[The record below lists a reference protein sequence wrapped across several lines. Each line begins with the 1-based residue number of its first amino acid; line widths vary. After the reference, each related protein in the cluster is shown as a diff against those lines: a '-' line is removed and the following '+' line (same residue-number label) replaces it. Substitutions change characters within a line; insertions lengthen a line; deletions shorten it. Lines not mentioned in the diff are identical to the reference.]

1 MADAMSDQHFEVI
14 EHTADWSIRVR
25 GHDLSHLFE
34 HAAQGMSTL
43 MAGDLDELPH
53 DVQRILELSAYDV
66 EGLLVEWLS
75 ELAYWAEMEQL
86 VFSQFDIVE
95 VTQRNLRAV
104 VRGGRAGELHKHIK
118 AVTYHNLDVVEN
130 EQGWE
135 TTIVFDV

>member
-1 MADAMSDQHFEVI
+1 MMCKGF
-14 EHTADWSIRVR
+14 WNY
-25 GHDLSHLFE
+25 
-34 HAAQGMSTL
+34 
-43 MAGDLDELPH
+43 
-53 DVQRILELSAYDV
+53 QRDDV
-66 EGLLVEWLS
+66 EGLLVEFWLS
-75 ELAYWAEMEQL
+75 ELA
-86 VFSQFDIVE
+86 FSGRRWSSLFLASFDIVE